1 MVVAVGSKF
10 IYLFI
15 LYEIFKVILMCCV
28 CVCVCV
34 CVCFNMLHEKNRIYD
49 VGEL

>member
-1 MVVAVGSKF
+1 MVVAVSSKF

-15 LYEIFKVILMCCV
+15 LYEIFKVILICCV
-28 CVCVCV
+28 CIY
-34 CVCFNMLHEKNRIYD
+34 FNMLYEKNRIYG